1 VQAIGASLPQSA
13 KVSVTSAGE
22 SGSALSGDA
31 PLLPQSIRLVAWPT
45 AMDSDEEIMMEVLQ
59 EDEAE
64 AAAYQQRWNMGSAF
78 LLQLLQQLNDVVPH
92 RGGSRPDKAVNKNRH
107 RDAGAMLLHSDYF
120 ADDASNT
127 PKEFRR

>member
-13 KVSVTSAGE
+13 KVSVASARE

-31 PLLPQSIRLVAWPT
+31 PLRPQSIRLFAWPT

-78 LLQLLQQLNDVVPH
+78 LLQLLQQLNDVVPI
-92 RGGSRPDKAVNKNRH
+92 RAA
-107 RDAGAMLLHSDYF
+107 RDL
-120 ADDASNT
+120 T
-127 PKEFRR
+127 RR